1 MAVRVI
7 TDSTASIPVEM
18 LRGLD
23 VTVVSLTVVETDRV
37 TPDVEVELEAFYKR
51 LARPGRLPTTSQP
64 SVGAFCAAFEQ
75 AIQDGGAAVGVFIA
89 AEMSGTFAAAVSARE
104 AVLAEHP
111 RARIELV
118 DSRSSVMQQGFVV
131 LAAARAA
138 RQSGATVESV
148 LDATRAA
155 IARGRFFFVLDTLDF
170 IYRGGRIGGASALV
184 GSLLQIKPIL
194 TVADGRVVVL
204 HKVRTLRRAIAGM
217 VDDFERDVNLRGLR
231 EALVQYTGG
240 PERARE
246 LARAVGQRLGQKL
259 AIAPVGCVV
268 GIHVGPGGIGLA
280 YVTER

>member
-1 MAVRVI
+1 
-7 TDSTASIPVEM
+7 
-18 LRGLD
+18 
-23 VTVVSLTVVETDRV
+23 LTVVETDRV

-111 RARIELV
+111 EARIELV
-118 DSRSSVMQQGFVV
+118 DSRSSAMQQGFVV

-138 RQSGATVESV
+138 RQPGATIESV
-148 LDATRAA
+148 LDATRAV
-155 IARGRFFFVLDTLDF
+155 IARSRFFFVLDTLDF